1 MLFYIIIWIW
11 NLKMKNMNRGCY
23 FIFINIF
30 LFKKK
35 SCIDITGHDL
45 LDINIMHLFIH
56 ILKLYCVVHATKTD
70 FPLSHEK
77 YNNKKTKKL

>member
-1 MLFYIIIWIW
+1 
-11 NLKMKNMNRGCY
+11 MKNMNRGCY

-56 ILKLYCVVHATKTD
+56 ILKLYCVVLATKTD

-77 YNNKKTKKL
+77 YKKKKTKKIIKWSKAYILL